1 MAHRT
6 TSRLLLLLG
15 AVLVLLWWVRPPS
28 DPAGEWQAGLC
39 HEPGERCQ
47 RIEQA
52 ELPDHGHA
60 PVSLPHARSADQDG
74 PMRYRMVLQVTE
86 GMSGPRRD
94 VGLCLPRSA
103 LIERVEVDGRAVP
116 LPAPPSPRGFLRPLH
131 VRLLHAASPGAYE
144 LLLQVNAPPGLAPGL
159 GTFWAGDDDAM
170 AAACA
175 ELAGT
180 VRDRTYGLTWVMAAM
195 GMASL
200 LLWARLRDGPALWF
214 GLTTMAWVGHLWIV
228 SAAPRTLDPELWSRL
243 FFSTRVLFLGPALLY
258 VLALTGAS
266 ASRRTAAVLLGAFGL
281 TCGLL
286 WWLPEQHYTR
296 WLVGVALLALPLS
309 LAVWGRLA
317 WRLLHQVTLQR
328 SLMTAAFGAVVAAH
342 AVDLARWWGAAG
354 YDTRAWSYLA
364 VPFLCVVFG
373 ARLMQDLIAHARRDA
388 RDAQRLRR
396 EVDAQR
402 VRIAADYERLQQQ
415 REQLAVLQERR
426 RIVRDMHD
434 GLGAQLLSASARL
447 KSPQSLPP
455 ERIAALF
462 DEALLEL
469 RGVLDVL
476 SVEPSQDPDD
486 DPVSSLLGTLR
497 WRMAP
502 ALAARGIALE
512 WHCEALPAH
521 FLPSDAARMH
531 LLRLWQEAFSNV
543 LKHSQATRVRF
554 DAGPSGPGIAMTLR
568 DDGRGFDPG
577 QGAGIGLGS
586 MRARATAV
594 GAVLEIRSGK
604 GKGTEVGVT
613 WG

>member
-1 MAHRT
+1 M
-6 TSRLLLLLG
+6 LF
-15 AVLVLLWWVRPPS
+15 
-28 DPAGEWQAGLC
+28 
-39 HEPGERCQ
+39 
-47 RIEQA
+47 
-52 ELPDHGHA
+52 
-60 PVSLPHARSADQDG
+60 RS
-74 PMRYRMVLQVTE
+74 
-86 GMSGPRRD
+86 
-94 VGLCLPRSA
+94 
-103 LIERVEVDGRAVP
+103 
-116 LPAPPSPRGFLRPLH
+116 FLRPLH
-131 VRLLHAASPGAYE
+131 LRLLHAAAPGRYE
-144 LLLQVNAPPGLAPGL
+144 LLLQVGAPPGLAPGL
-159 GTFWAGDDDAM
+159 GTFWVGDDDAM

-214 GLTTMAWVGHLWIV
+214 GLTTLAWVFHLWLV
-228 SAAPRTLDPELWSRL
+228 SAAPRTLDPVLWSRL
-243 FFSTRVLFLGPALLY
+243 FFATRVLFLAPALLY
-258 VLALTGAS
+258 VLALTGVS
-266 ASRRTAAVLLGAFGL
+266 ASRRSAAALLGVFGL
-281 TCGLL
+281 ACSLL
-286 WWLPEQHYTR
+286 WVLPEALYAP

-309 LAVWGRLA
+309 LFVWSRLA
-317 WRLLHQVTLQR
+317 WRLLHQATLQR
-328 SLMTAAFGAVVAAH
+328 GLMTAAFGAVVAAH

-447 KSPQSLPP
+447 KGPQPLQP

-502 ALAARGIALE
+502 ALAARGIALD

-521 FLPSDAARMH
+521 FLASDAARMH

-554 DAGPSGPGIAMTLR
+554 DAGPSGQGIAMTLR
-568 DDGRGFDPG
+568 DDGCGFDPV
-577 QGAGIGLGS
+577 QGPGIGLGS

-594 GAVLEIRSGK
+594 GGTLELRSAPGE
-604 GKGTEVGVT
+604 GTVVGVR
-613 WG
+613 WA